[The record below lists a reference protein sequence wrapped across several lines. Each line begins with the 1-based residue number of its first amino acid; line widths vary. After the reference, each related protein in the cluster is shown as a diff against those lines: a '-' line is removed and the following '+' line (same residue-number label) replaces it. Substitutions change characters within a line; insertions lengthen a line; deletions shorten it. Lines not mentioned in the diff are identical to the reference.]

1 LDLKLRALSII
12 LILQVAGFIIF
23 SIIWAQSDFHRSD
36 GLDVFIGLMTL
47 FFFFMLVA
55 WIIGNFVVFFRYRD
69 GPGVCRDCIR
79 DAAPAPPAVNRTM
92 LQSIDSPQL
101 SSEYGY
107 QPPRVRSKPLDEERQ
122 IRQAE
127 LNLEIRSHAKMLVE
141 REPLLGPIVQGKLDG
156 CPDSVSCLME
166 LENLEM
172 ALNHIED
179 ILPYGDIEDIAR
191 AYERLGL
198 RDKAI
203 ETRFSGAVRANK
215 SGAEKAKPP
224 PTPARPASLGMLDDY
239 HIIERIGSG
248 GFCDVYVVERSG
260 TKYAL
265 KIPKGI
271 DLSGKVTVRIDE
283 GSIEKFHEEATIW
296 AELTSKAPD
305 CIVRLIDSGVEPFP
319 WFVMDLAEKDLGSAM
334 PTLDFSE
341 KMAVVLSLIDKL
353 QRIHSLNIVHRD
365 IKPENILL
373 VNGVWK
379 FTDFGLSKLTGNS
392 SMSSVNLKGTLNYLA
407 PEQVSKTKF
416 GPVDQRTDIWQM
428 AVLIAFMTGGTLPFK
443 CDDPNETILSI
454 LTDEPDLSNTPEIIR
469 TILAKALRKD
479 REERWQ
485 NCIEMRCALLGALDN
500 NNR

>member
-1 LDLKLRALSII
+1 MDLKLRVLSII

-23 SIIWAQSDFHRSD
+23 MVVWTQSGFPRSD
-36 GLDVFIGLMTL
+36 RLDLFIGLMTIL
-47 FFFFMLVA
+47 FFITLPA
-55 WIIGNFVVFFRYRD
+55 WVIGNIVVFLRHSD
-69 GPGVCRDCIR
+69 SPGLCRECVR
-79 DAAPAPPAVNRTM
+79 ESVNDVRRAM
-92 LQSIDSPQL
+92 PRSIESPQL

-107 QPPRVRSKPLDEERQ
+107 QPPRVRPAPLDEQRQ

-127 LNLEIRSHAKMLVE
+127 LNLEIRAHAKMLVE
-141 REPLLGPIVQGKLDG
+141 REPLLEPAVQAKLTG
-156 CPDSVSCLME
+156 CPDAVSCLME
-166 LENLEM
+166 LENMEM

-179 ILPYGDIEDIAR
+179 ILPYGDSEEIAL

-203 ETRFSGAVRANK
+203 ETRFTSAMKGNSASERQRPSIA
-215 SGAEKAKPP
+215 
-224 PTPARPASLGMLDDY
+224 ARPASLGMLDDY
-239 HIIERIGSG
+239 RILEKIGCG
-248 GFCDVYVVERSG
+248 GFCDVYVVEKSG
-260 TKYAL
+260 MEYAL

-271 DLSGKVTVRIDE
+271 DLSGRVTVRIDNE
-283 GSIEKFHEEATIW
+283 SIEKFNDEATIW
-296 AELTSKAPD
+296 AELTKKAPD

-319 WFVMDLAEKDLGSAM
+319 WFVMDLAEKDLSAAL
-334 PTLDFSE
+334 PELDFSQ
-341 KMAVVLSLIDKL
+341 KMAIVLTLFDKL
-353 QRIHSLNIVHRD
+353 QRIHSLNVVHRD

-373 VNGVWK
+373 VDGSWK
-379 FTDFGLSKLTGNS
+379 FTDFGLSKVTGNS

-428 AVLIAFMTGGTLPFK
+428 GVLIAFMTGGKLPFK

-469 TILAKALRKD
+469 PILVKALRKD

-485 NCIEMRCALLGALDN
+485 NCIEMRCALLAALDN
-500 NNR
+500 NYR